1 MPPPQ
6 SPHHHYSSPPT
17 KGKAKAESKAKAEGK
32 AKGKPKAKPKAG
44 LAVPK
49 KELGWSFGLGDFHFG
64 ISEWASS
71 RKECIRKYF
80 LVIEM

>member
-6 SPHHHYSSPPT
+6 HHYSSISFPPT

-44 LAVPK
+44 LAVQGLEPVGV
-49 KELGWSFGLGDFHFG
+49 LVLVIFILDFFGLQVERNVF
-64 ISEWASS
+64 
-71 RKECIRKYF
+71 ECMF
-80 LVIEM
+80 